1 MVGCCCCGGGGGV
14 LPVVPC
20 CGSCTIVLICASMM
34 SAMWLCLFLFAED
47 NAVSP
52 TRVGRF
58 GEAPRMRS
66 SETISACPLR
76 AANRR
81 AQLPL

>member
-1 MVGCCCCGGGGGV
+1 MVGGCCCCCCCGV
-14 LPVVPC
+14 PPVVAC
-20 CGSCTIVLICASMM
+20 CGSCVIVLICASMM
-34 SAMWLCLFLFAED
+34 SAIWPCLFLFAED

-58 GEAPRMRS
+58 GEAPRVRS

-76 AANRR
+76 AANRS